1 MVDTVRA
8 RGHDASQ
15 RKRSG
20 RIGYTVVASRADSIL
35 DKVVSVKVQTF
46 KFKLLFAPN
55 YRIFETYLP
64 RL

>member
-1 MVDTVRA
+1 MVDTVRT

-46 KFKLLFAPN
+46 KFKLLFAQN
-55 YRIFETYLP
+55 
-64 RL
+64 